1 MHTKLGCLEPNST
14 IALRYALGEVE
25 YEKVYKKVFDS
36 FDKELPS
43 HSSRFSER
51 NVRDL
56 EEAALSLFTKYEICK
71 YIWDGWTPMKVLSS
85 TKTKLYKA
93 AIDEVALLVAPY
105 FESSNPNDN
114 NHKLRRY
121 MSDHLKVDELGLVL
135 SNDLFDIY
143 FYDTKDFNYEPF
155 HPPIYTE
162 AGHFLFQFSNLMGS
176 VHYKGG
182 DVPLVIAE
190 GVDFSIAPYGVM
202 ENYNR
207 LYFTWGNEY
216 TLRDCYIKMVYLTY
230 LKRLEEA
237 EDRAKVL
244 NSVSSAISGS

>member
-43 HSSRFSER
+43 HSLCFREGQLEE
-51 NVRDL
+51 L

-71 YIWDGWTPMKVLSS
+71 YIWDGWASMKVLSS
-85 TKTKLYKA
+85 AKTELYKA
-93 AIDEVALLVAPY
+93 AVDEVALLVSPY
-105 FESSNPNDN
+105 FESSNPNEN
-114 NHKLRRY
+114 KHKLRRY
-121 MSDHLKVDELGLVL
+121 MSDHLKVDPSGLVL
-135 SNDLFDIY
+135 SNDLFDIELEGIKE
-143 FYDTKDFNYEPF
+143 FEPF

-162 AGHFLFQFSNLMGS
+162 VSQFLYQFKDLTGK
-176 VHYKGG
+176 VYYKGG
-182 DVPLVIAE
+182 FVPLKIVDW
-190 GVDFSIAPYGVM
+190 VDFSINPDSVM

-207 LYFTWGNEY
+207 LSFKWGDQY

-230 LKRLEEA
+230 HKRLEEA
-237 EDRAKVL
+237 EDRAKAL
-244 NSVSSAISGS
+244 NNVASAISGP